1 MRFESSRGRFNRGR
15 ILIDAGDVSAAL
27 EEGDSVSAPS
37 ERAVQNV
44 PSVAEQ
50 LGDLAGEYRR
60 VKGWKSG

>member
-1 MRFESSRGRFNRGR
+1 MTASSKC
-15 ILIDAGDVSAAL
+15 
-27 EEGDSVSAPS
+27 
-37 ERAVQNV
+37 AVQNV